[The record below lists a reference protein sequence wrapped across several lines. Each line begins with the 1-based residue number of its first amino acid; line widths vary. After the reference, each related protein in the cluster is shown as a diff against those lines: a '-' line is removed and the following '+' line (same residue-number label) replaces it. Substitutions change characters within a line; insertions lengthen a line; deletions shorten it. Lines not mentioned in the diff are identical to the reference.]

1 MAAPK
6 HNNQRWPG
14 RNLFALAL
22 ALSAP
27 TAYAADW
34 TMTPRL
40 DLRETYTD
48 NVTLA
53 PSGSRQSDFVTEI
66 SPGVSLSGTGGRLKV
81 NANYSLQN
89 LIYARDSSR
98 NTLNH
103 QFGGNANAELA
114 KDVLFFDASASI
126 RQQNISLLA
135 PIGIDNTSATG
146 NLTTVSTYSLSPY
159 LVHKFGTFAQADAR
173 FTYDEVMNDSSAVS
187 DSKSNGVNLGL
198 HSGSA
203 FNDLSWGA
211 NYSKQN
217 ISYSSAPDNDT
228 ESASATLGYRLTP
241 KFRVFATDGW
251 ERHNYISASGTP
263 EGSFWSAG
271 FGWAPTSRTSIDASY
286 GRRYF
291 GKTYGFNLSHYT
303 SHTTWSAGYS
313 QDITTVRA
321 LQLTLL
327 GTVYYYDCGAK
338 GLWKST
344 DPHFHQTDCRP
355 LGSVPVFSQS
365 LTDEAFIS
373 KRFQGSLGISTG
385 KSSILFS
392 GFNSLRQLQ
401 SSATQDRQYGAS
413 GSWSWKFAPRTNSNF
428 SANWTRSTFDASG
441 RQDDLWFFTLGLAHQ
456 FQPKLHGSLD
466 LRHTQRKSND
476 SAGDYREEAATA
488 ALGMTF

>member
-6 HNNQRWPG
+6 LNNPQRPG

-27 TAYAADW
+27 AAYAADW
-34 TMTPRL
+34 KMTPRL

-48 NVTLA
+48 NVTLG
-53 PSGSRQSDFVTEI
+53 PSGSAQSDFVTQI
-66 SPGVSLSGTGGRLKV
+66 NPGVSLSGTGGRLKV

-114 KDVLFFDASASI
+114 KDVLFFDANASI

-159 LVHKFGTFAQADAR
+159 LVHKFGSFAQADAR
-173 FTYDEVMNDSSAVS
+173 FTYDEVMNDSGAVS

-217 ISYSSAPDNDT
+217 ITYSSAADNDT
-228 ESASATLGYRLTP
+228 ESASATLGYRLTQ

-251 ERHNYISASGTP
+251 ERHSYISASGTP
-263 EGSFWSAG
+263 EGSFWSTG
-271 FGWAPTSRTSIDASY
+271 FGWAPTGRTSIDASY

-291 GKTYGFNLSHYT
+291 GKTYSFNLSHYT
-303 SHTTWSAGYS
+303 RRTTWSAGYS

-321 LQLTLL
+321 LQLTPL
-327 GTVYYYDCGAK
+327 GTVYYYKCGTKYVMTAD
-338 GLWKST
+338 SNY
-344 DPHFHQTDCRP
+344 DPANCSP
-355 LGSVPVFSQS
+355 LGSVLFVSQS
-365 LTDEAFIS
+365 LTDEAYIS

-385 KSSILFS
+385 KSSVIFT

-413 GSWSWKFAPRTNSNF
+413 GSWSWRFAPRTTSNF
-428 SANWTRSTFDASG
+428 STNWTRSTFDASG
-441 RQDDLWFFTLGLAHQ
+441 RQDDLWFITLGLAHQ

-466 LRHTQRKSND
+466 LRHTQRKSNE
-476 SAGDYREEAATA
+476 AGGEYREEAATA